1 MTNQTCLIYPTLNLF
16 LYDLREGLG
25 QNEQEIELNF
35 LHFWQKI
42 YSESLDIKSEH
53 FHKLQQAEQDSYEY
67 VELLAPRKVEVFPY
81 PLGLDG
87 YYYPVK
93 LGDTYGLQVNCT
105 ATDMSVDKYSPL
117 NIACLSKVQNSIL
130 EQINDQKPEL
140 KPKIGQT
147 WLVWGQLAADN
158 QDILK
163 TAQQCY
169 EQLKLP
175 NKQEWNENKLI
186 INKGSFLGGTVFE
199 LWRLPSQWEK
209 NDGYHILICL
219 FPNYL
224 KLNNI
229 QSVNRKFYPLLI
241 RLLGYRHKILW
252 AYSQS
257 RILKANLKQGA
268 KLVNKTVNN
277 LNNSLK
283 QESIPIKQIQK
294 TLVETPGLLLAYTN
308 NLSFLDDQRRTIK
321 INLGNYNKRWQK
333 FLELD
338 SNSDWSF
345 CNIFSEFTQ
354 EKFLEQIEADQSNLT
369 PGLALIENTIKTVQG
384 VIDIQKSEK
393 ERQLNQTIGIAG
405 VGLASSQIATAV
417 ILAQQPNDYREHL
430 GFRFSVFGWSLFIGL
445 LFAALAYAFLRILR
459 GK

>member
-16 LYDLREGLG
+16 LYDLKEGLG
-25 QNEQEIELNF
+25 QNEQEINLNS

-42 YSESLDIKSEH
+42 YRESLDINSEH
-53 FHKLQQAEQDSYEY
+53 FQKLQQAEKDSSEY
-67 VELLAPRKVEVFPY
+67 VELLIPSLVEVFPY

-105 ATDMSVDKYSPL
+105 ATDMSVGKNSPL
-117 NIACLSKVQNSIL
+117 DIACLSEVQNNIL

-147 WLVWGQLAADN
+147 WLIWGQLAADN

-175 NKQEWNENKLI
+175 HKQEWNENKLI
-186 INKGSFLGGTVFE
+186 INQGSFLGGTIFE
-199 LWRLPSQWEK
+199 LWCLPSQWEN

-229 QSVNRKFYPLLI
+229 QSVNRKFYPLLM

-257 RILKANLKQGA
+257 HILKANLKQGA
-268 KLVNKTVNN
+268 KLVNKTVND

-283 QESIPIKQIQK
+283 QESIPLTQIQK
-294 TLVETPGLLLAYTN
+294 TLVETPNILLTYTN
-308 NLSFLDDQRRTIK
+308 NLSYLDDQRRTIK
-321 INLGNYNKRWQK
+321 INLSNYNKRWQK

-338 SNSDWSF
+338 SNSDWNF

-354 EKFLEQIEADQSNLT
+354 EKFLE
-369 PGLALIENTIKTVQG
+369 
-384 VIDIQKSEK
+384 
-393 ERQLNQTIGIAG
+393 
-405 VGLASSQIATAV
+405 
-417 ILAQQPNDYREHL
+417 
-430 GFRFSVFGWSLFIGL
+430 
-445 LFAALAYAFLRILR
+445 
-459 GK
+459 